1 MKTNHH
7 SIYPVNTLARV
18 SAFLAIAALSLAA
31 AFGKDAGNNSMGR
44 AFSSPEDAVK
54 ALGAAANSRDVN
66 ALADIFGPG
75 FADLRSSDPVEGRRE
90 VAAFTGRFNE
100 SNDLN
105 QVADNR
111 YILETGDDHWPFPIP
126 LVSTNGVWF
135 FDTQAGAQEVL
146 NRRIGYNE
154 LEALKALRA
163 GDQAQREYAAE
174 DHNGDG
180 VLEFAQKIVST
191 PGKKDGLYWSPDIDG
206 EISPLGPLFAEAQS
220 EGYVKNTDT
229 NAAPQPFHGYFFKIL
244 TRQGKDAPAGA
255 YNYIINGHML
265 AGFGFVAWPSRYGE
279 SGFMT
284 FIINQ
289 QGKVY
294 QKDLGPD
301 TTEKASAIKEYNP
314 GPGWDISP
322 D

>member
-1 MKTNHH
+1 MKTKKLNPV
-7 SIYPVNTLARV
+7 YPGLAV
-18 SAFLAIAALSLAA
+18 AILFLAFVGPHVLADTSNGGVA
-31 AFGKDAGNNSMGR
+31 R
-44 AFSSPEDAVK
+44 AFASPEDAVR
-54 ALGAAANSRDVN
+54 ALGIAANSRDLH
-66 ALADIFGPG
+66 ALSDIFGPG
-75 FADLRSSDPVEGRRE
+75 FAALRSSDPVEGRRE
-90 VAAFTGRFNE
+90 VAAFTERFNE
-100 SNDLN
+100 SNDLD

-126 LVSTNGVWF
+126 LVGTNGFWY
-135 FDTQAGAQEVL
+135 FDTDAGKQEIL

-154 LEALKALRA
+154 LEALQALRA
-163 GDQAQREYAAE
+163 GDEAQREYAAE
-174 DHNGDG
+174 DHTGNG

-206 EISPLGPLFAEAQS
+206 EISPLGPLFADAQS
-220 EGYVKNTDT
+220 EGYVKNPDT
-229 NAAPQPFHGYFFKIL
+229 NAAPRPFHGYFYKIL
-244 TRQGKDAPAGA
+244 TRQGKHAPAGA

-265 AGFGFVAWPSRYGE
+265 GGFAFVAWPSQYGE
-279 SGFMT
+279 SGIMT

-301 TTEKASAIKEYNP
+301 TAKKVSTMKEYDP
-314 GPGWDISP
+314 GPGWTISP

>member
-1 MKTNHH
+1 MKTKKLN
-7 SIYPVNTLARV
+7 PVYSVFA
-18 SAFLAIAALSLAA
+18 AAILSLAS
-31 AFGKDAGNNSMGR
+31 AGSPVSADTSNTGIGR
-44 AFSSPEDAVK
+44 TFASPEDAVR
-54 ALGAAANSRDVN
+54 ALGIAANSRDLH
-66 ALADIFGPG
+66 ALSDIFGPG

-90 VAAFTGRFNE
+90 VAAFTERFNE
-100 SNDLN
+100 SNDLD

-126 LVSTNGVWF
+126 LVGTTNGVWF
-135 FDTQAGAQEVL
+135 FDTQAGKQEIL

-154 LEALKALRA
+154 LEALQALRA
-163 GDQAQREYAAE
+163 GEEAQREYAAE

-206 EISPLGPLFAEAQS
+206 ETSPLGPLFAEAQN
-220 EGYVKNTDT
+220 EGYVKNADT
-229 NAAPQPFHGYFFKIL
+229 NTAPRPFHGYFFKIL

-265 AGFGFVAWPSRYGE
+265 AGFGFVAWPSQYGE
-279 SGFMT
+279 SGIMT

-294 QKDLGPD
+294 QKNLGPD
-301 TTEKASAIKEYNP
+301 TARKASAMKEYDP
-314 GPGWDISP
+314 GPGWEISP